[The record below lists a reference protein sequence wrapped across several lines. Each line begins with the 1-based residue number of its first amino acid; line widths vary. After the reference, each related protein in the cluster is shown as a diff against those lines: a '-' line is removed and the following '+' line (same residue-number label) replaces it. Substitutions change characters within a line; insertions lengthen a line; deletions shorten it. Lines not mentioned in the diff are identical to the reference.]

1 MLYRAS
7 FFCYSLI
14 YLFIA
19 FILCSCCQDSQQ
31 KPTAAK
37 VKVALSKN
45 QQYKQRHEF
54 VGRLE
59 AVNDA
64 NILAQVS
71 GYLVSAD
78 FVEGDIIEKDALL
91 FLIEP
96 STYQAELAAAKAS
109 VSQTKA
115 LREEAQLNYNRGK
128 KLIVKGAISQSEM
141 DRLTSNL
148 HATQANVKAAIAKQQ
163 AAQVNLDH
171 TRIIA
176 PFKGRVG
183 KKNVSIGDLVSPANT
198 DPLTTLVSID
208 PIYATFQ
215 VDAKL
220 YSAAMKVNREA
231 RATGKP
237 IPTFTVYLK
246 LSNGSLYDRSGK
258 IDFISNR
265 IDAEMDSIM
274 IRGRFD
280 NPEGILRP
288 GQYVKVEV
296 EADQPVTVL
305 TVPQSAVMSSQ
316 EGERIYVVNQE
327 NKVVSVQV
335 ETHENI
341 DQDVIVESDQLKP
354 GEQVVIAGVQN
365 IKNGQTVQI
374 IKDSASTSNIKDQ
387 SSKQH
392 STN

>member
-1 MLYRAS
+1 
-7 FFCYSLI
+7 
-14 YLFIA
+14 
-19 FILCSCCQDSQQ
+19 
-31 KPTAAK
+31 
-37 VKVALSKN
+37 
-45 QQYKQRHEF
+45 
-54 VGRLE
+54 
-59 AVNDA
+59 
-64 NILAQVS
+64 
-71 GYLVSAD
+71 
-78 FVEGDIIEKDALL
+78 
-91 FLIEP
+91 
-96 STYQAELAAAKAS
+96 
-109 VSQTKA
+109 
-115 LREEAQLNYNRGK
+115 
-128 KLIVKGAISQSEM
+128 
-141 DRLTSNL
+141 
-148 HATQANVKAAIAKQQ
+148 
-163 AAQVNLDH
+163 
-171 TRIIA
+171 
-176 PFKGRVG
+176 VG

-198 DPLTTLVSID
+198 EPLTTLVSID

-231 RATGKP
+231 RAAGKP

-296 EADQPVTVL
+296 EADQPITVL

-327 NKVVSVQV
+327 NKVVSIQV
-335 ETHENI
+335 VTHETI
-341 DQDVIVESDQLKP
+341 GQDVIVESDKLKP

-387 SSKQH
+387 STKQH

>member
-14 YLFIA
+14 YFFIA
-19 FILCSCCQDSQQ
+19 IILCSCCQDSQQ
-31 KPTAAK
+31 KPTAAN

-71 GYLVSAD
+71 GYLESAD
-78 FVEGDIIEKDALL
+78 FIEGDIVEKDALL

-96 STYQAELAAAKAS
+96 STYEAQLAAAKAS
-109 VSQTKA
+109 VAQTKA
-115 LREEAQLNYNRGK
+115 LQEEAQLNYNRGK

-148 HATQANVKAAIAKQQ
+148 HAAQANVKAAIAKQQ
-163 AAQVNLDH
+163 AAQVSLNH
-171 TRIIA
+171 TRITA

-198 DPLTTLVSID
+198 EPLTTLVSID

-231 RATGKP
+231 RAAGKP

-246 LSNGSLYDRSGK
+246 LSSGSLYDRSGK

-296 EADQPVTVL
+296 EADQPITVL

-327 NKVVSVQV
+327 NKVVSIQV
-335 ETHENI
+335 VTHENI
-341 DQDVIVESDQLKP
+341 GQDVIVESDKLKP

-387 SSKQH
+387 STKQH